1 MAVSQALNYGNFS
14 LMQKCVFYSM
24 GQREDNMHD
33 FALTG
38 WDVVP
43 KKSPKLNKHSAV
55 YQQYNYGKISLIKN
69 FVI

>member
-1 MAVSQALNYGNFS
+1 
-14 LMQKCVFYSM
+14 
-24 GQREDNMHD
+24 MHD